1 MNSTGD
7 KNTIEV
13 EYVLNLNSASTSP
26 LAFRI
31 RELARSFDAA
41 GFTAR
46 EREVALLLCERLS
59 IGEIGERLFVSRK
72 TVAKHLEH
80 IYSKLG
86 LHSKRHVYEELLGKK
101 VRPSSR
107 R

>member
-7 KNTIEV
+7 KNIIEV
-13 EYVLNLNSASTSP
+13 EYVLNVNSSSTSP

-46 EREVALLLCERLS
+46 ERDVALLLCERLS
-59 IGEIGERLFVSRK
+59 VSEIAEQLFISRK

-80 IYSKLG
+80 IYLKTGSNG
-86 LHSKRHVYEELLGKK
+86 KRHVYEQLLGKSDP
-101 VRPSSR
+101 PSSR
-107 R
+107 